1 MVIARYN
8 ALRNSS
14 ILAKILAMAALKKIL
29 VFLFFVVLSAA
40 LLSFFLPTEQKVER
54 SVTINAPIA
63 EVYKNIS
70 SLSKFN
76 SWSVWSQGDSSLH
89 NTYSEKDGM
98 TGAKATWTGDPA
110 ISGKG
115 EMEII
120 SLKENK
126 EAVFAIRFMEPK
138 KIDARSAITL
148 EEKNGQTIV
157 TWRFTVPTPRPW
169 NISNLFYKMEK
180 QMAGDFEQG
189 LINLKKLTEPNT
201 PQMAKTSAYTV
212 EQINFPATLYAG
224 MRQKMGWS
232 EIPQFLT
239 SHFNHIDGVLQ
250 NIQVTG
256 NGHAGLFYEW
266 DNKNQTTDMAA
277 AVAIPDGTELESQL
291 SIKPVTI
298 EASKAISVNFYG
310 DYRKT
315 EAAYESLEKFLKENK
330 LTKKQPVIEQY
341 LTNPATVKDT
351 AQWHTKIIFLVE

>member
-1 MVIARYN
+1 MVITCYN

-14 ILAKILAMAALKKIL
+14 ILAKIFAMATLKKIL
-29 VFLFFVVLSAA
+29 VFLFFMILSGA
-40 LLSFFLPTEQKVER
+40 LLSFFLPVEQKIEK
-54 SVTINAPIA
+54 SVTINAPVA

-70 SLSKFN
+70 SLNKFN
-76 SWSVWSQGDSSLH
+76 SWSVWSQGDSSLR

-138 KIDARSAITL
+138 KIDARSTITL
-148 EEKNGQTIV
+148 EEKNGQTVV

-180 QMAGDFEQG
+180 QMGGDFEQG
-189 LINLKKLTEPNT
+189 LTNLKKLTEPNT
-201 PQMAKTSAYTV
+201 PQMAKTPAYTV

-232 EIPQFLT
+232 EIPQFLS

-250 NIQVTG
+250 NIQVPG

-310 DYRKT
+310 DYSKT

-341 LTNPATVKDT
+341 LTNPASVKDT